1 MYIPIIYLSGYDVTN
16 FEINFIFLIKPL
28 FLNDQNSRPKF
39 KYLENEKSF

>member
-28 FLNDQNSRPKF
+28 FLNDQKF
-39 KYLENEKSF
+39 KTKV